1 MHRGRRPP
9 EPAQPI
15 PQGIENEGRCGDG
28 DAAGFGDAVEL
39 GMLGGFGDAMG
50 AGDAAGFG
58 NALEELISTPGHK
71 GSSQEGGVMWKSG

>member
-39 GMLGGFGDAMG
+39 GILGG
-50 AGDAAGFG
+50 
-58 NALEELISTPGHK
+58 L
-71 GSSQEGGVMWKSG
+71 VMLWGLGTLQGLGTLWRS